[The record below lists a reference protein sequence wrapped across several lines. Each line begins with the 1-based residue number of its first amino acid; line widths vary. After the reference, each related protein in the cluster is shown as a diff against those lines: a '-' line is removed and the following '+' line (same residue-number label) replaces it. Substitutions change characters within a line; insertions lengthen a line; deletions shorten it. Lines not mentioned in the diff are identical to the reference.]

1 MFVMMRLDN
10 VFKIQT
16 SFDFPLGDL
25 ISLLGV
31 YWVLNRYRKREEGGE
46 GEKKIFQEK
55 PHQRAICKLK
65 ISLKNN

>member
-16 SFDFPLGDL
+16 SFDFPLDDL

-46 GEKKIFQEK
+46 GEKKNSKKSHIKE
-55 PHQRAICKLK
+55 PYA
-65 ISLKNN
+65 N

>member
-25 ISLLGV
+25 ISLLGA

-46 GEKKIFQEK
+46 GEKKIPRKATSKSHMQIEDFIK
-55 PHQRAICKLK
+55 K
-65 ISLKNN
+65 